1 MSIPTDRRVI
11 ETTLRVR
18 YAETD
23 AMGVVYHTNYL
34 IWFEVGR
41 GEYSRQMGTD
51 YRHWE
56 EAGLL
61 LPVTE
66 ATCRYLSPARYGDL
80 VTVATWVEE
89 IRSRMIAFAYEA
101 RMQETGRVLA
111 TGKTVHVCINRD
123 GRPAQ
128 IPAMWRDAMS
138 KRV

>member
-1 MSIPTDRRVI
+1 MSAPTDRPVA

-23 AMGVVYHTNYL
+23 AMGVVYHTNY
-34 IWFEVGR
+34 IVWFEVGR
-41 GEYSRQMGTD
+41 GEYSRQMGAD

-66 ATCRYLSPARYGDL
+66 VNCRYLSPARYGDL
-80 VTVATWVEE
+80 VVVTTWVEE
-89 IRSRMIAFAYEA
+89 VRSRMIIFGYES

-111 TGKTVHVCINRD
+111 TGKTVHVCVSRD
-123 GRPAQ
+123 GRPMQ
-128 IPAMWRDAMS
+128 IPAEWRDAMS
-138 KRV
+138 KKV